1 MEFLFDGELF
11 KLFHSFVN
19 PAVYAVR
26 IFEFNKALRLY
37 RTERV
42 TGIITDRLEGGNC
55 GKAVLTTTIELRML
69 PSDSN
74 LRSLRRLVLEQDV
87 T

>member
-1 MEFLFDGELF
+1 MVNSLSYSTLLSIQLCMQSEFLSLT
-11 KLFHSFVN
+11 KPFVYVA
-19 PAVYAVR
+19 PG
-26 IFEFNKALRLY
+26 
-37 RTERV
+37 
-42 TGIITDRLEGGNC
+42 GIITDRPEGGNC
-55 GKAVLTTTIELRML
+55 GKAVLTTTTELRML